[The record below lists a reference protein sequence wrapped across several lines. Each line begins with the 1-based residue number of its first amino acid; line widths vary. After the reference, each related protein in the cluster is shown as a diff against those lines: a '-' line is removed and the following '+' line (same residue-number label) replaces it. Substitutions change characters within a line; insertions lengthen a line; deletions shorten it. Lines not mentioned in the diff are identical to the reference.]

1 MNTAGTTNKHK
12 LLISGGIFFVIVLI
26 SGITGCTPEYI
37 RIENPYE
44 EIDWELYGQYKANLH
59 THTTLSDGKVDPAG
73 VIDMY
78 HDHGYGILA
87 LTDHDTKKLEI
98 TTWPWEDFGRDPDE
112 LGMIAIEG
120 NEISRLHH
128 INSFYSDYSG
138 PQVSSEEEVFLQI
151 SQRDGLAAFNHP
163 GRYTESS
170 KPEMKRTVDWYC
182 DHLRRHP
189 HILGLEVYNQM
200 DRYPGDRK
208 TWDAVLTELLPE
220 RPVWGMAND
229 DMHVPAKSFGFSW
242 NIVLLPE
249 LNDALVRDAL
259 VEGHFFFAH
268 SPKGKDGPPVPV
280 IEAITVNE
288 RSGTISIQASGFE
301 SIEWIAEGEVVF
313 HGEEIDLSVIPY
325 AKYVRA
331 MLHGSEGTVVGT
343 QPFVIP
349 GNE

>member
-1 MNTAGTTNKHK
+1 M
-12 LLISGGIFFVIVLI
+12 
-26 SGITGCTPEYI
+26 
-37 RIENPYE
+37 
-44 EIDWELYGQYKANLH
+44 
-59 THTTLSDGKVDPAG
+59 LSDGKVDPAG

-78 HDHGYGILA
+78 HDHGYKILA
-87 LTDHDTKKLEI
+87 LTDHDTKKLEV
-98 TTWPWEDFGRDPDE
+98 TTWPWKDFDRDPGE

-128 INSFYSDYSG
+128 INSLYSDYGDSK
-138 PQVSSEEEVFLQI
+138 VNTEEEVFQQI
-151 SQRDGLAAFNHP
+151 AERDGLAAFNHP
-163 GRYTESS
+163 GRYTKSK
-170 KPEMKRTVDWYC
+170 KPEMKRSLEWYY

-200 DRYPGDRK
+200 DRYPTDRN
-208 TWDAVLTELLPE
+208 TWDSVLTELLPE

-280 IEAITVNE
+280 IEEITVDE
-288 RSGTISIQASGFE
+288 RSGTISIQASGCE
-301 SIEWIAEGEVVF
+301 SIEWIAEGEVVY
-313 HGEEIDLSVIPY
+313 HGEEIDLSLIPN

-331 MLHGSEGTVVGT
+331 MIHGIEGTVVGT
-343 QPFVIP
+343 QPFILQ
-349 GNE
+349 GAK